1 MNNIELLELDTLNL
15 KCFRFRGP
23 HSTCSGSSGS
33 GSWRLGKKNRHSDR
47 RTGKLSQIETRSAKC
62 KPQVPQVPQVPQ
74 LAQLAQL
81 AQVAPAPWSFPSFA
95 SFSFSGP
102 CKHASTPLM
111 SLMDVWWS
119 SEVAFPRPDSSSF
132 SLWQILKIFIWSSSI
147 CMKPFGKVLS
157 QDATCHTRCLRCLQM
172 PSDAFR
178 CLQMPSVLILS
189 GLNNSFHCSVVC
201 LIFACKADRV
211 VAESW
216 REVTK
221 GLVTTIQNDPTD
233 PESGKWKHCL
243 NFPLVLCNDM
253 EW

>member
-62 KPQVPQVPQVPQ
+62 KPQVPQVPQVP
-74 LAQLAQL
+74 QLAQL

-172 PSDAFR
+172 PSDAFSAHSLWIKQLVSLLCGLPDLR
-178 CLQMPSVLILS
+178 LQSRPRRGRILT
-189 GLNNSFHCSVVC
+189 GG
-201 LIFACKADRV
+201 DQRP
-211 VAESW
+211 
-216 REVTK
+216 
-221 GLVTTIQNDPTD
+221 GDNDPKW
-233 PESGKWKHCL
+233 PNRPRKWKVETL
-243 NFPLVLCNDM
+243 PELSFGPV
-253 EW
+253 

>member
-1 MNNIELLELDTLNL
+1 MNNIELLKLDTLNL

-47 RTGKLSQIETRSAKC
+47 RTGKCRKWRKWRKWRLRLGRSRRSLPFLFQALASMRARHWC
-62 KPQVPQVPQVPQ
+62 HWWMSDEAPRSPS
-74 LAQLAQL
+74 LAQILR
-81 AQVAPAPWSFPSFA
+81 
-95 SFSFSGP
+95 
-102 CKHASTPLM
+102 
-111 SLMDVWWS
+111 
-119 SEVAFPRPDSSSF
+119 AFPCDRFSRSSSDLHQSTW
-132 SLWQILKIFIWSSSI
+132 SLLAKFCLK
-147 CMKPFGKVLS
+147 
-157 QDATCHTRCLRCLQM
+157 M
-172 PSDAFR
+172 PPVTPDAFR

-233 PESGKWKHCL
+233 PESGKVETL
-243 NFPLVLCNDM
+243 PELSFGPV
-253 EW
+253 